1 MHRAMSYCGKAVI
14 PCKGRMVITTV
25 KNVVRAAVQWKA
37 STHYCYLDGA
47 IVPMSEAK
55 IGIGNI
61 GLLRG
66 FGIYEGLITHNRK
79 PFMLGEHMER
89 LHRSA
94 QKMDLKIPAS
104 DAKIEAAVNE
114 LVERNVPKEKE
125 ALIRIIITGGE
136 TVGVIDYNVDTPT
149 MFILVGEFTPLEHEY
164 VEQGCSVMPVE
175 YHRDLAEI
183 KSINYIKTVLLQ
195 KERRAKKT
203 LEILYTWQ
211 GKVLEGGGS
220 NVFIVKNG
228 ILITPKDE
236 IVLGITRKV
245 VLDLAREHFKIEER
259 PVSVDELYN
268 ADEVFLT
275 GSFKE
280 VVGVVKVGD
289 KIIADGKVGP
299 ITKKVMELFHDFSGN
314 Y

>member
-1 MHRAMSYCGKAVI
+1 
-14 PCKGRMVITTV
+14 MVITTV
-25 KNVVRAAVQWKA
+25 KNAIRAVANRGA
-37 STHYCYLDGA
+37 STQYCYLNGQ
-47 IVPMSEAK
+47 IVPLLEAK
-55 IGIGNI
+55 VSINDI

-94 QKMDLKIPAS
+94 GKMELKIPAS

-114 LVERNVPKEKE
+114 LVARNVPKEKE
-125 ALIRIIITGGE
+125 ALIRIIVTGGQ
-136 TVGVIDYNVDTPT
+136 TVGVIEYDVENPT
-149 MFILVGEFTPLEHEY
+149 MFIIVTEFTPLEPEY
-164 VEQGCSVMPVE
+164 LERGCSMMPVE

-195 KERRAKKT
+195 KERKARKA

-211 GKVLEGGGS
+211 GRVHEGGGS
-220 NVFIVKNG
+220 NLFIVKG
-228 ILITPKDE
+228 GVLITPKDE

-245 VLDLAREHFKIEER
+245 VLDLARGHFKVEER
-259 PVSVDELYN
+259 PVSLDELYN
-268 ADEVFLT
+268 ADEVFIT

-280 VVGVVKVGD
+280 VVGVVRVGERQ
-289 KIIADGKVGP
+289 IADGRVGP
-299 ITKKVMELFHDFSGN
+299 ATKHVIKLFGDFARS